1 MRGGISDEEKRDR
14 ARAARERL
22 RRGDHGRR
30 VRSEERGSV
39 SAARGAAASDG
50 MSASPDE
57 VSAPSEERTHLLDRL
72 QPDEERDLPPVVC
85 DAESAPEGPPWHYD
99 LSDEERAAREEK
111 RETRQEK
118 RDRLKQKAL
127 NKTPDKLRNPS
138 DLQVRFRT
146 GVIYTAATVICVLA
160 GNIPMVLMLMVV
172 AGICAGEFF
181 YMLRSDAKLP
191 NEMLGIIA
199 AVLYPL
205 SVYIAGLVGAMLVAM
220 FSLDWRMA
228 LVAIMIFP
236 VVLVVMVIYQR
247 YSTPIVRRVRAYLAD
262 INDGFNEI
270 INGMSVI
277 QQFRQQARFGER
289 MGEASRSHYMA
300 RMQTLRL
307 DGFLL
312 RPLLSLFSSLI
323 LCGLLM
329 LFGFSASGTIEVGV
343 LYAFISYLGRLNE
356 PLIELTTQQAMLQ
369 QAVVAG
375 ERVFELMDGPRQ
387 QYGNDDRP
395 LQSGTIEVDNVSFAY
410 RDDNLV
416 LKNINLSV
424 PSRNFVA
431 LVGHTGSGKS
441 TLASL
446 LMGYYPLTEGEIR
459 LDGRPLSTLSH
470 SALRQGV
477 AMVQQDPVV
486 LADTFLA
493 NVTLGRD
500 ISEERVWQA
509 LETVQLAELARSMS
523 DGIYTL
529 LGEQGNNL
537 SVGQKQLLALA
548 RVLVETPQI
557 LILDEATAS
566 IDSGTEQAIQHALAA
581 VREHTTLVV
590 IAHRLSTIVDADTIL
605 VLHRGQAV
613 EQGTHQQL
621 LAAQGRYWQM
631 YQLQLA
637 GEELAA
643 SVREEESL
651 SA

>member
-1 MRGGISDEEKRDR
+1 MRSFGQLWPTLKRLL
-14 ARAARERL
+14 AY
-22 RRGDHGRR
+22 
-30 VRSEERGSV
+30 GSPWRKPLAIAV
-39 SAARGAAASDG
+39 VMLWIAAA
-50 MSASPDE
+50 AE
-57 VSAPSEERTHLLDRL
+57 VSGPLLISYFIDNMVAKSHLPL
-72 QPDEERDLPPVVC
+72 
-85 DAESAPEGPPWHYD
+85 G
-99 LSDEERAAREEK
+99 
-111 RETRQEK
+111 
-118 RDRLKQKAL
+118 
-127 NKTPDKLRNPS
+127 
-138 DLQVRFRT
+138 
-146 GVIYTAATVICVLA
+146 
-160 GNIPMVLMLMVV
+160 MV
-172 AGICAGEFF
+172 
-181 YMLRSDAKLP
+181 
-191 NEMLGIIA
+191 
-199 AVLYPL
+199 
-205 SVYIAGLVGAMLVAM
+205 AGLVAAYIGLQFLAAGLHYAQSLLFNQAAVGVVQQLRTDVMDAALRQPLSAFDTQPVGQLISRVTNDTEVIRDLYVTVVATVLRSAALIGAMLVAM

-228 LVAIMIFP
+228 LVAMAIFP
-236 VVLVVMVIYQR
+236 AVLVVMVIYQR

-262 INDGFNEI
+262 INDGFNEV

-312 RPLLSLFSSLI
+312 RPLLSLFSALI

-329 LFGFSASGTIEVGV
+329 LFSFTSRGTIEVGV

-356 PLIELTTQQAMLQ
+356 PLIELTTQQSMLQ
-369 QAVVAG
+369 QAAVAG

-387 QYGNDDRP
+387 DYGRDERP
-395 LQSGTIEVDNVSFAY
+395 LQSGRIDVDDVSFAY

-416 LKNINLSV
+416 LQNITLSV
-424 PSRNFVA
+424 PSRSFVA

-446 LMGYYPLTEGEIR
+446 LMGYYPLTQGDIR
-459 LDGRPLSTLSH
+459 LDGRSLSTLSH
-470 SALRQGV
+470 GVLRQGV

-486 LADTFLA
+486 MADTFLA

-500 ISEERVWQA
+500 ISEEQVWQA
-509 LETVQLAELARSMS
+509 LETVQLAELARSLS
-523 DGIYTL
+523 EGIHTR

-548 RVLVETPQI
+548 RVLVDTPQV

-566 IDSGTEQAIQHALAA
+566 IDSGTEQAIQQALAA

-613 EQGTHQQL
+613 ERGTHQQL
-621 LAAQGRYWQM
+621 LEAQGRYWQM

-643 SVREEESL
+643 SAREELL

>member
-1 MRGGISDEEKRDR
+1 MRKLGTMWPTLKRLL
-14 ARAARERL
+14 AY
-22 RRGDHGRR
+22 
-30 VRSEERGSV
+30 GS
-39 SAARGAAASDG
+39 
-50 MSASPDE
+50 
-57 VSAPSEERTHLLDRL
+57 
-72 QPDEERDLPPVVC
+72 
-85 DAESAPEGPPWHYD
+85 PW
-99 LSDEERAAREEK
+99 RK
-111 RETRQEK
+111 
-118 RDRLKQKAL
+118 
-127 NKTPDKLRNPS
+127 
-138 DLQVRFRT
+138 
-146 GVIYTAATVICVLA
+146 
-160 GNIPMVLMLMVV
+160 
-172 AGICAGEFF
+172 
-181 YMLRSDAKLP
+181 
-191 NEMLGIIA
+191 
-199 AVLYPL
+199 PL
-205 SVYIAGLVGAMLVAM
+205 SVAVLLLWIAAIAEVSGPLLISYFIDNMVAKSYLPLGLVAGLGVAYVGLQLAAAGLHYAQSLLFNRAAVGVVQQLRTDVMDAALRQPLSEFDIQPVGQVISRVTNDTEVIRDLYVTVVATVLRSAALIGAMLVAM

-228 LVAIMIFP
+228 LVAITIFP
-236 VVLVVMVIYQR
+236 AVLIVMVIYQR

-262 INDGFNEI
+262 INDGFNEV

-312 RPLLSLFSSLI
+312 RPLLSLFSALV

-329 LFGFSASGTIEVGV
+329 LFGLSSNGTIEVGV

-356 PLIELTTQQAMLQ
+356 PLIELTTQQSMLQ

-375 ERVFELMDGPRQ
+375 ERVFELMDRPRQ
-387 QYGNDDRP
+387 AYGNDERP
-395 LQSGTIEVDNVSFAY
+395 LQSGDIAFDNVSFAY
-410 RDDNLV
+410 REDRLV
-416 LKNINLSV
+416 LQDITLDV
-424 PSRNFVA
+424 PSRGFVA

-446 LMGYYPLTEGEIR
+446 LMGYYPVTQGEIR
-459 LDGRPLSTLSH
+459 LDGRPLASLSH
-470 SALRQGV
+470 NVLRKGV

-486 LADTFLA
+486 LADTFYA

-500 ISEERVWQA
+500 YTQEQVWDV
-509 LETVQLAELARSMS
+509 LEKVQLAELARGFS
-523 DGIYTL
+523 DGINTK

-548 RVLVETPQI
+548 RVLIETPQV

-566 IDSGTEQAIQHALAA
+566 IDSGTEQAIQQALAA
-581 VREHTTLVV
+581 VRDHTTLVV

-613 EQGTHQQL
+613 ERGTHREL
-621 LAAQGRYWQM
+621 LEAKGRYWQM

-637 GEELAA
+637 GEDLAA

>member
-1 MRGGISDEEKRDR
+1 MRKLGTMWPTLKRLLSYGSPWRKPLSIAVLLLWIAAIAEVSGPLLISYFIDNMVAKRYLPLGLV
-14 ARAARERL
+14 AGLGVAYVGLQLTAAGLHYAQSLLFNRAAVGVVQQL
-22 RRGDHGRR
+22 RTDVMDAALRQPLSEFDTQPVGQVISR
-30 VRSEERGSV
+30 VTNDTEVIRDLYVTVVATVLR
-39 SAARGAAASDG
+39 SAA
-50 MSASPDE
+50 
-57 VSAPSEERTHLLDRL
+57 L
-72 QPDEERDLPPVVC
+72 
-85 DAESAPEGPPWHYD
+85 
-99 LSDEERAAREEK
+99 
-111 RETRQEK
+111 
-118 RDRLKQKAL
+118 
-127 NKTPDKLRNPS
+127 
-138 DLQVRFRT
+138 
-146 GVIYTAATVICVLA
+146 I
-160 GNIPMVLMLMVV
+160 
-172 AGICAGEFF
+172 
-181 YMLRSDAKLP
+181 
-191 NEMLGIIA
+191 
-199 AVLYPL
+199 
-205 SVYIAGLVGAMLVAM
+205 GAMLVAM

-228 LVAIMIFP
+228 LVAITIFP
-236 VVLVVMVIYQR
+236 AVLIVMVIYQR

-262 INDGFNEI
+262 INDGFNEV

-312 RPLLSLFSSLI
+312 RPLLSLFSALV

-329 LFGFSASGTIEVGV
+329 LFGLTSGGTIEVGV

-356 PLIELTTQQAMLQ
+356 PLIELTTQQSMLQ

-375 ERVFELMDGPRQ
+375 ERVFELMDRPRQ
-387 QYGNDDRP
+387 TYGDDDRS
-395 LQSGTIEVDNVSFAY
+395 LQSGAITFDNVSFAY
-410 RDDNLV
+410 RDDRLV
-416 LKNINLSV
+416 LQDVSFDV
-424 PSRNFVA
+424 PSRGFVA

-446 LMGYYPLTEGEIR
+446 LMGYYPLTKGEIR

-470 SALRQGV
+470 NVLRKGV

-486 LADTFLA
+486 LADTFYA
-493 NVTLGRD
+493 NVTLGRPYTH
-500 ISEERVWQA
+500 EQVWA
-509 LETVQLAELARSMS
+509 VLETVQLAELARGLSE
-523 DGIYTL
+523 GIDTR

-548 RVLVETPQI
+548 RVLIETPQV

-566 IDSGTEQAIQHALAA
+566 IDSGTEQAIQQALAA
-581 VREHTTLVV
+581 VRDHTTLVV

-613 EQGTHQQL
+613 ERGTHRQL
-621 LAAQGRYWQM
+621 LEAKGRYWQM

-643 SVREEESL
+643 SAREEESL

>member
-1 MRGGISDEEKRDR
+1 MRSFSQLWPTLKRLLAYGSPWRKPLGI
-14 ARAARERL
+14 AVL
-22 RRGDHGRR
+22 MMW
-30 VRSEERGSV
+30 V
-39 SAARGAAASDG
+39 AAA
-50 MSASPDE
+50 AE
-57 VSAPSEERTHLLDRL
+57 VSGPLLISYFIDNMVAKNN
-72 QPDEERDLPPVVC
+72 LP
-85 DAESAPEGPPWHYD
+85 
-99 LSDEERAAREEK
+99 
-111 RETRQEK
+111 
-118 RDRLKQKAL
+118 LK
-127 NKTPDKLRNPS
+127 
-138 DLQVRFRT
+138 
-146 GVIYTAATVICVLA
+146 
-160 GNIPMVLMLMVV
+160 VV
-172 AGICAGEFF
+172 AGLAAAYVGLQLFAAGLHYAQSLLFNRAAVGVVQQLRTDVMDAALRQPLSEFDTQPVGQVISRVTNDTEVIRDL
-181 YMLRSDAKLP
+181 YVTVVATVLRS
-191 NEMLGIIA
+191 A
-199 AVLYPL
+199 A
-205 SVYIAGLVGAMLVAM
+205 LVGAMLVAM

-356 PLIELTTQQAMLQ
+356 PLIELTTQQA
-369 QAVVAG
+369 VVAG

-486 LADTFLA
+486 LA
-493 NVTLGRD
+493 
-500 ISEERVWQA
+500 
-509 LETVQLAELARSMS
+509 RSMS
-523 DGIYTL
+523 DGIYTP

-590 IAHRLSTIVDADTIL
+590 IAHRLSTIVDANTIL

-631 YQLQLA
+631 YQLQLV